1 MGVLLVAASGVV
13 WLNGGIRTDI
23 LGFPIRATDP
33 LRPLGVAAVLF
44 AVRLIGLRWHGVS
57 AEVTT
62 MRTLL
67 RPQVIATALTMLIVA
82 TSLQINYGVAGG
94 SDAFGYVRQADGWLA
109 GDLTLDQEWLRD
121 APWPHL
127 PRIAAPLGYRPA
139 AGGLSSVPVYPPGLP
154 LLFAGA
160 MWLLGQCGSVAVVAL
175 MAGLLVATTYRIGRR
190 IGSPQIGAAAA
201 WIVATS
207 PVVIHMMA
215 SPMSDVPA
223 AALSALAILGCLH
236 ASRTRALLAGL
247 TMAVVVLIRP
257 NLTPLVG
264 VLGVWLLVVDRHIP
278 TWRARAMRCAL
289 FFAAAAPGF
298 LGIALFNQ
306 SVYGSPTASGYGD
319 LDGFFSASY
328 IPANIWNYSTWLLQS
343 HTPLVALGLAA
354 WAVPA
359 GWLRK
364 SHGLMQA
371 SVLGFVGT
379 CTLAIYL
386 PYQVFIDW
394 WYLRFLLPAWP
405 ALAIGTAWLA
415 TNTTGRTYGRIGLL
429 ALILCGSWGLFY
441 ADGHDS
447 FRVGWGELR
456 YVSAAH
462 AVRAITRPGSVILS
476 SQHSGS
482 VTYYGGRRS
491 LRYDWIE
498 PHRLNDVVQWLNARD
513 HDVYVLLEGWEI
525 EHFRARFRETP
536 LGALPDESLVFHQKV
551 STHVFLYGTRP
562 RASNQVHIIDT
573 FMSSA
578 VRCCEPFR

>member
-1 MGVLLVAASGVV
+1 M
-13 WLNGGIRTDI
+13 
-23 LGFPIRATDP
+23 
-33 LRPLGVAAVLF
+33 RPLGLAAALF
-44 AVRLIGLRWHGVS
+44 VIRLIGLRWHGVNTD
-57 AEVTT
+57 VTA
-62 MRTLL
+62 MRALF
-67 RPQVIATALTMLIVA
+67 RPQVIAAALTVLIVG
-82 TSLQINYGVAGG
+82 TSLQINHGAAGG

-109 GDLTLDQEWLRD
+109 GDLTIDQEWLRD

-160 MWLLGQCGSVAVVAL
+160 KWLLGQCGSVALVAL

-190 IGSPQIGAAAA
+190 MGSPQVGAAAA

-223 AALSALAILGCLH
+223 AALCAVAILGCLH
-236 ASRTRALLAGL
+236 TSRTRALLAGI
-247 TMAVVVLIRP
+247 TMAVVVLMRP

-264 VLGVWLLVVDRHIP
+264 VLGVWLLLADRQVP
-278 TWRARAMRCAL
+278 TWRARAMRCAI
-289 FFAAAAPGF
+289 FCAGAAPGAI
-298 LGIALFNQ
+298 GMALFNQ

-319 LDGFFSASY
+319 LDGFFSWSY
-328 IPANIWNYSTWLLQS
+328 IAPNIWNYSTWLLQS

-354 WAVPA
+354 LAIPA

-371 SVLGFVGT
+371 SVLV
-379 CTLAIYL
+379 CVAACMLAIYL

-405 ALAIGTAWLA
+405 ALAIGTAWLT
-415 TNTTGRTYGRIGLL
+415 TNTTGRAYGRAGVL
-429 ALILCGSWGLFY
+429 ALVLCGGWGLYY
-441 ADGHDS
+441 AYGHDS

-462 AVRAITRPGSVILS
+462 AVRAMTRPGSVILS

-498 PHRLNDVVQWLNARD
+498 PHRLDDVVRWLNDRN
-513 HDVYVLLEGWEI
+513 HDVYILLEEWEV
-525 EHFRARFRETP
+525 ERFRARFKNTP
-536 LGALPDESLVFHQKV
+536 LGGLADASLVFHQKV
-551 STHVFLYGTRP
+551 STPVFLYDTRP
-562 RASNQVHIIDT
+562 RAGNQVYTIDT

-578 VRCCEPFR
+578 VRCCAPSR